1 VQNDKKNRNNI
12 KSENMIFLLIIIYYC
27 NELRQINIK
36 LTTKNRLTIININ
49 QIEKWIRKT
58 NKLYKI
64 I

>member
-1 VQNDKKNRNNI
+1 MQNDKKNRNNI